1 MTKYE
6 YLRSRSELK
15 KIATWKA
22 LGETRITLETK
33 IYCKDIVYRVQVK
46 SSALNE
52 YLVYCMKDYIGT
64 DIDWGAAIYYD
75 SDYGEIS
82 FGNDI
87 VSPYFYVVLAND
99 KKEDAT
105 YVYDYDTII
114 NDATFLRLYATFI
127 PYENL
132 NNTNNVIIDEDD
144 YQRCI
149 EVLGYPFI
157 TEDELEYTREE
168 ITKFAIKPALEEY
181 FHWLPPTKITTVN
194 VNSSSKQI
202 VDMPTDCYTVINL
215 GLQQSGYSNAT
226 GYSSPLFF
234 ALEQSLY
241 GGYTT
246 GASISNSMRVSSMG
260 MRNGNAIVSSMQNSA
275 LQQAL
280 VNSQRRVHYDGPYR
294 NADGSS
300 YIEVY
305 SNTPGELN
313 ILWARKS
320 LDFNDVA
327 YANRTRVIEYAQ
339 ACIKEL
345 FANIRRQA
353 KSDVPGQIDYGK
365 WLDEARD
372 TKKSITEEYKKLVKY
387 GGILRGSL

>member
-6 YLRSRSELK
+6 YLKSQSELK

-22 LGETRITLETK
+22 LGEAKITSETK
-33 IYCKDIVYRVQVK
+33 IYSKDIVYRVMV
-46 SSALNE
+46 STSALNE
-52 YLVYCMKDYIGT
+52 YLVYCTKDYIGM
-64 DIDWGAAIYYD
+64 DINWNAAVYYD

-87 VSPYFYVVLAND
+87 VSPYFYVVLANA
-99 KKEDAT
+99 KEDDK
-105 YVYDYDTII
+105 YHYDYDSII
-114 NDATFLRLYATFI
+114 EDSDFLRLYATFI
-127 PYENL
+127 PYEDINS
-132 NNTNNVIIDEDD
+132 TDNVIISEED

-149 EVLGYPFI
+149 EVLGAPFI
-157 TEDELEYTREE
+157 TEEELEYTREE
-168 ITKFAIKPALEEY
+168 ITRLAIKPALEEY
-181 FHWLPPTKITTVN
+181 FHWLPPTKTTTVS
-194 VNSSSKQI
+194 VGTSKQT
-202 VDMPTDCYTVINL
+202 VDMPTDCYTVINV
-215 GLQQSGYSNAT
+215 GLQQAGFANTS

-241 GGYTT
+241 GGYTNGT
-246 GASISNSMRVSSMG
+246 VISNNAKVSSMG
-260 MRNGNAIVSSMQNSA
+260 MRNGNAIIGNMQNRA

-280 VNSQRRVHYDGPYR
+280 INYTRRVHYEGPYR
-294 NADGSS
+294 RANGES

-305 SNTPGELN
+305 SNTPGDLD

-345 FANIRRQA
+345 FANLRRQA

-365 WLDEARD
+365 WLDEARE
-372 TKKSITEEYKKLVKY
+372 TKKGITEEYKKLVKY

>member
-6 YLRSRSELK
+6 YLKSQSELK

-22 LGETRITLETK
+22 LGEGIISSETK
-33 IYCKDIVYRVQVK
+33 IYSKDIIYRVQVS

-52 YLVYCMKDYIGT
+52 YLVYCTKDYIGT
-64 DIDWGAAIYYD
+64 DINWDAAIYYD

-87 VSPYFYVVLAND
+87 ISPYFYVVLANVKND
-99 KKEDAT
+99 DGT
-105 YVYDYDTII
+105 YIYDYDAII
-114 NDATFLRLYATFI
+114 SDTEFLRLYTTFV
-127 PYENL
+127 PYEDL
-132 NNTNNVIIDEDD
+132 NSTDSVVIDEED

-157 TEDELEYTREE
+157 TEDELEYTRDE
-168 ITKFAIKPALEEY
+168 ITRLAIKPALEEY
-181 FHWLPPTKITTVN
+181 FHWLPPTKITTVSVGN
-194 VNSSSKQI
+194 TSKQT
-202 VDMPTDCYTVINL
+202 VDMPTDCYAVINL
-215 GLQQSGYSNAT
+215 GLQQAGFANT
-226 GYSSPLFF
+226 NGYSSPLFF

-241 GGYTT
+241 GGFTS
-246 GASISNSMRVSSMG
+246 GAAMNNGVRVSSLG
-260 MRNGNAIVSSMQNSA
+260 MKNGNAIVSNMQNRA

-280 VNSQRRVHYDGPYR
+280 VNYNRRVHYDGPYR
-294 NADGSS
+294 KADGSS

-372 TKKSITEEYKKLVKY
+372 TKKSITDEYKKLVKY